1 MNLRNEALALPYLN
15 REDLMPVNA
24 ATIECINAFQALMDI
39 SSSLRTVQ
47 EHLSAVHQAL
57 TSELGTFY
65 FIGIAVEAVPAI
77 TINSRNGYDGRF
89 WPTADSIQIALNQH
103 AEAKG
108 RVLRA
113 YRAMPVGER
122 ALVNLPSDLR
132 VEAERQ
138 LLTRFAA

>member
-1 MNLRNEALALPYLN
+1 M
-15 REDLMPVNA
+15 
-24 ATIECINAFQALMDI
+24 
-39 SSSLRTVQ
+39 
-47 EHLSAVHQAL
+47 HQAL

-113 YRAMPVGER
+113 YRAMPVGRTRPGQPAKRPSRRGGAAAPDPVRCVRPRR
-122 ALVNLPSDLR
+122 AGFVPR
-132 VEAERQ
+132 F
-138 LLTRFAA
+138 LLYASV